1 MAGNI
6 ELISNNI
13 SAYVVPAVDCPMNA
27 SFFPISMN
35 WCTYMLYTLL
45 LYRVEI
51 LHLPW
56 SITVVSES
64 ERSGTKAMKHPKD
77 SKTGADGVATF
88 HGDQTG
94 NLSRCM
100 SSY

>member
-1 MAGNI
+1 M
-6 ELISNNI
+6 
-13 SAYVVPAVDCPMNA
+13 
-27 SFFPISMN
+27 
-35 WCTYMLYTLL
+35 
-45 LYRVEI
+45 
-51 LHLPW
+51 
-56 SITVVSES
+56 SES